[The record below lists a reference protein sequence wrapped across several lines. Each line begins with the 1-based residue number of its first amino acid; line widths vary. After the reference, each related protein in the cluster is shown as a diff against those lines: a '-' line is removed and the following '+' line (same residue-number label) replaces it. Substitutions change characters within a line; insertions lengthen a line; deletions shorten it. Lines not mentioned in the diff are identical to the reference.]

1 MLVVGFSSLCFD
13 FRFFSDA
20 PQASDNE
27 MQWVIRISVVAVGVI
42 GTALCFLESSVLV
55 FWLVGVDMSYT
66 IMFPQLVCVLF
77 FEVSNSYGAILGFL
91 IGIIMRIMSGE
102 PLVSLPAVIQFPGF
116 RENMEGKMTQYFPFR
131 TTIMLT
137 SLVSILF
144 FSWITSIIFNK
155 GLLPDKFDVFNI
167 KPRLKPVTTSSK
179 KTPTSEK
186 DERSLAMQLLETSC

>member
-1 MLVVGFSSLCFD
+1 
-13 FRFFSDA
+13 
-20 PQASDNE
+20 

-167 KPRLKPVTTSSK
+167 KPRLKPVTTSSN

-186 DERSLAMQLLETSC
+186 DERSLAMHLLETSC